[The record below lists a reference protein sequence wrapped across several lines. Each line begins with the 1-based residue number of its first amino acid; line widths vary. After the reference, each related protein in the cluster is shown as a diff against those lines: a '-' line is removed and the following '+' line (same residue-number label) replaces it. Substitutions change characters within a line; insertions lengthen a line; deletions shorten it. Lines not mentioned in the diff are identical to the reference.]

1 MSDLITPQEIE
12 RHART
17 LLHTPYQHQGRTAG
31 KELDCIG
38 VIILTGKLA
47 GVIEPDFDFCNY
59 PRDPDGK
66 LEKMLDLHCEPLE
79 TVQLG
84 AIALFALDAIP
95 HHCGIITNYATGD
108 GLLHALDS
116 VGCRRVVEHALLN
129 SLSEKM
135 VKVYGFRG
143 VAYSAS

>member
-1 MSDLITPQEIE
+1 MIKPQEIE

-38 VIILTGKLA
+38 VIILTGKMA

-59 PRDPDGK
+59 TRDPDGK
-66 LEKMLDLHCEPLE
+66 LEQMLDLHCDQLE
-79 TVQLG
+79 TVQQG

-95 HHCGIITNYATGD
+95 HHCGIITNYSTGD